1 MFVFALL
8 TAALAAEVGPI
19 QKVIQLLDELQA
31 KVISEGEGSQVQYE
45 EFVDWCGKQ
54 ASETK
59 HSIAD
64 STEQID
70 TLDATIE
77 TAKANIDELTAEIDG
92 LTSSISRG
100 EAELAAAK
108 DQRATE
114 HADFLSRD
122 EHLGETVDMLT
133 RAGAVLEKNLAAVKT
148 EAVQG
153 ALVKLTSTLSAAVD
167 AAFIALPDKQLVQSL
182 LQKVDQ
188 QENKDDLDV
197 SLLDVSQS
205 QPQAGQVAYEGSG
218 GAIVQTLEDLREK
231 AESTR
236 AASQKAEMEAAHAYN
251 MFEQASETELKAQGE
266 QLETAKKR
274 MNKNDE
280 SKAAA
285 EGEIETVKGAK
296 ATSEKYLKDTQQECM
311 ERASEWEAESAERS
325 EELKTLAQAKKIL
338 SDQGVDQAEGRLAE
352 VQVAGPAS
360 FLQLKVV
367 AKAALPQRQV
377 EAASYLR
384 KEGQRIQSWV
394 LSQVSDRLAADPF
407 AKVKDMIQEMVEKLL
422 QEQAQ
427 ESEHKAWC
435 DTEMAK
441 TKSSLDVKTDR
452 VEELKTRLEKTKAES
467 AKLKREGADLMA
479 EIQALDTAVKEATA
493 MRQQEAESWAKKKKD
508 YETGQQACA
517 AAIKVLRQY
526 YEGKSFVQTSAKASA
541 KDPAGIVGLLEVAES
556 DFSRMYA
563 EGMASE
569 DAAISE
575 FETFTQDSKV
585 SRAAKETE
593 VKNKA
598 AERQRIGNVI
608 SETTMDHDDSEK
620 ELAAVQEYDSKLKNS
635 CETKTPT
642 FEEREARRKQEIEGL
657 QTALGI
663 LDGKDIALAQLT
675 RGLRR

>member
-59 HSIAD
+59 RSIAD

-77 TAKANIDELTAEIDG
+77 TAKANIDELTAEIEG

-218 GAIVQTLEDLREK
+218 GAIIQTLEDLREK

-274 MNKNDE
+274 LNKNDE

-325 EELKTLAQAKKIL
+325 EELKTLAEAKKIL
-338 SDQGVDQAEGRLAE
+338 SAQGVDQAEGRLAE

-452 VEELKTRLEKTKAES
+452 VEELATRLEKTKAES
-467 AKLKREGADLMA
+467 AKLKREGAELMA

-563 EGMASE
+563 EGMAAE

-620 ELAAVQEYDSKLKNS
+620 ELAAVQEYDAKLKNS

>member
-452 VEELKTRLEKTKAES
+452 VDELKTRLEKTKAES

-620 ELAAVQEYDSKLKNS
+620 ELAAVQEYDAKLKNS

-675 RGLRR
+675 SNLRR